1 MKLWKKVLAAV
12 TAGVLCVGSV
22 GVTGLQ
28 SVLESV
34 GTVLSASAHDP
45 ASYGFYDSYDGT
57 DGILYYKEYS
67 DSVSIV
73 GCKTNAVSIEIPEE
87 IDGKN
92 VTSIEST
99 EGSGYYALSWFGAF
113 EDCKSLTEITIPD
126 SVTKIGR
133 RAFCGCT
140 SLAAITIPDSV
151 TEIGEKAFYGCTS
164 LTEITI
170 PDSVTEI
177 GGAVFSG
184 CTSLTEIT
192 IPDSVTSLS
201 GNIFYGF
208 FSGCTSLTEITI
220 PDSVTSI
227 GMRAFEGCTSLTAIT
242 IPDSVTGIGEYAFY
256 DCTNLKNVFISDLD
270 SWCKI
275 DFDAKSSNPL
285 CMGAN
290 LYVNGAL
297 VSKITISDSVTRIGK
312 YAFCDCTNLTAITLP
327 DSVASIGYA
336 AFSGCTNLK
345 TITFLNPKTSIRGD
359 EFGNCDVD
367 MKFTTEDTYGQEGE
381 VASVA
386 TNVTQLTV
394 KHKEGKIPAGAYQG
408 GKRLKEVTLEEGITL
423 IEDDAFANCDNL
435 EKIVIP
441 RSVTGIRYTA
451 FTYDT
456 KLTMYG
462 YKDTYAEKYAEMFGF
477 PFVALDDSDTPPV
490 TTTTTTETTTTT
502 TTTTTTAATETTPPD
517 TEPPATETTASTAQ
531 TLPAE
536 STTTTTNTT
545 AATETTTVTTAAT
558 TTTKPTPTLAK
569 GDIDGSDNID
579 STDIYYALYYVA
591 NIAVGNSGG
600 LTREQIAAAD
610 VDGSGFVDSTD
621 IYYML
626 YYVALHGAGIHK
638 TWAEVLAK

>member
-1 MKLWKKVLAAV
+1 MR
-12 TAGVLCVGSV
+12 
-22 GVTGLQ
+22 
-28 SVLESV
+28 
-34 GTVLSASAHDP
+34 
-45 ASYGFYDSYDGT
+45 
-57 DGILYYKEYS
+57 
-67 DSVSIV
+67 
-73 GCKTNAVSIEIPEE
+73 
-87 IDGKN
+87 
-92 VTSIEST
+92 
-99 EGSGYYALSWFGAF
+99 AF
-113 EDCKSLTEITIPD
+113 EDCTSLT
-126 SVTKIGR
+126 
-133 RAFCGCT
+133 
-140 SLAAITIPDSV
+140 AITIPDSV
-151 TEIGEKAFYGCTS
+151 TSIEDDA
-164 LTEITI
+164 
-170 PDSVTEI
+170 
-177 GGAVFSG
+177 
-184 CTSLTEIT
+184 
-192 IPDSVTSLS
+192 
-201 GNIFYGF
+201 

-227 GMRAFEGCTSLTAIT
+227 GDDAFSGCTSLTAIT
-242 IPDSVTGIGEYAFY
+242 IPDSVTSIGDSAFSG
-256 DCTNLKNVFISDLD
+256 CASLKSVYISDLE

-275 DFDAKSSNPL
+275 DFIISNHDSSNHASNPL
-285 CMGAN
+285 CNGAN
-290 LYVNGAL
+290 LYINGEL
-297 VSKITISDSVTRIGK
+297 VTKLTIPDDVTEIRT
-312 YAFCDCTNLTAITLP
+312 Y
-327 DSVASIGYA
+327 
-336 AFSGCTNLK
+336 AFSGCTSLREITIPNASYSHVISELSSSKNLK
-345 TITFLNPKTSIRGD
+345 VITYD
-359 EFGNCDVD
+359 DVD
-367 MKFTTEDTYGQEGE
+367 LKRDHYHKEHENCS
-381 VASVA
+381 VLVA
-386 TNVTQLTV
+386 TNVTSLEV
-394 KHKEGKIPAGAYQG
+394 KSKEGKIPAAAYQFC
-408 GKRLKEVTLEEGITL
+408 RHLKEATLEEGITL

-441 RSVTGIRYTA
+441 KSVTGIRYTA

-569 GDIDGSDNID
+569 GDLDGSDNID

-638 TWAEVLAK
+638 TWAEILAK

>member
-1 MKLWKKVLAAV
+1 M
-12 TAGVLCVGSV
+12 
-22 GVTGLQ
+22 
-28 SVLESV
+28 
-34 GTVLSASAHDP
+34 
-45 ASYGFYDSYDGT
+45 
-57 DGILYYKEYS
+57 
-67 DSVSIV
+67 
-73 GCKTNAVSIEIPEE
+73 
-87 IDGKN
+87 
-92 VTSIEST
+92 
-99 EGSGYYALSWFGAF
+99 
-113 EDCKSLTEITIPD
+113 
-126 SVTKIGR
+126 
-133 RAFCGCT
+133 
-140 SLAAITIPDSV
+140 
-151 TEIGEKAFYGCTS
+151 TEIGYGVFYGCTS

-177 GGAVFSG
+177 GRSAF
-184 CTSLTEIT
+184 
-192 IPDSVTSLS
+192 
-201 GNIFYGF
+201 N
-208 FSGCTSLTEITI
+208 GCTSLTEITI

-227 GMRAFEGCTSLTAIT
+227 GNDAFKGCTGLGKIT
-242 IPDSVTGIGEYAFY
+242 IPDSITTIGVGTFS
-256 DCTNLKNVFISDLD
+256 DCTNL
-270 SWCKI
+270 
-275 DFDAKSSNPL
+275 AE
-285 CMGAN
+285 
-290 LYVNGAL
+290 
-297 VSKITISDSVTRIGK
+297 ITIPNSVTGIESKFSDSTHYG
-312 YAFCDCTNLTAITLP
+312 AFKN
-327 DSVASIGYA
+327 
-336 AFSGCTNLK
+336 CTNLK
-345 TITFLNPKTSIRGD
+345 TVTFLNPKTGIQ
-359 EFGNCDVD
+359 ENVFENCDAD
-367 MKFTTEDTYGQEGE
+367 IKFTTEDTYGQEGE

-441 RSVTGIRYTA
+441 KSVTGIRYTA

-502 TTTTTTAATETTPPD
+502 TAAIEITPPD
-517 TEPPATETTASTAQ
+517 TEPPATETTASTVQ

-569 GDIDGSDNID
+569 GDLDGSDNID

-610 VDGSGFVDSTD
+610 VDGNGSVDSTD

>member
-1 MKLWKKVLAAV
+1 MKLWKKVLSAA

-22 GVTGLQ
+22 GVTDLQ
-28 SVLESV
+28 GVLESV
-34 GTVLSASAHDP
+34 GTVLSASAYVPD
-45 ASYGFYDSYDGT
+45 YYDGT
-57 DGILYYKEYS
+57 YGDLYYKEYGS
-67 DSVSIV
+67 SIEIV
-73 GCKTNAVSIEIPEE
+73 GCNEDVTSIEIPEE
-87 IDGKN
+87 INGKT
-92 VTSIEST
+92 VTSITYEAIC
-99 EGSGYYALSWFGAF
+99 EFDGDGYDFWRGAF

-126 SVTKIGR
+126 SVTRIGSR
-133 RAFCGCT
+133 
-140 SLAAITIPDSV
+140 
-151 TEIGEKAFYGCTS
+151 AFYGCTS
-164 LTEITI
+164 LTEITM
-170 PDSVTEI
+170 PDRVTEI
-177 GGAVFSG
+177 EKGAFFD
-184 CTSLTEIT
+184 CTSLAEIT
-192 IPDSVTSLS
+192 IPDSVTRI
-201 GNIFYGF
+201 GDDAFY
-208 FSGCTSLTEITI
+208 GCTSLTSITI

-227 GMRAFEGCTSLTAIT
+227 GKYAFSGCTSLTAIT
-242 IPDSVTGIGEYAFY
+242 IPDSVTSISYAVFK
-256 DCTNLKNVFISDLD
+256 DCTSLTEITIPNSVT
-270 SWCKI
+270 KI
-275 DFDAKSSNPL
+275 DGGKFYSYDSHEYEYG
-285 CMGAN
+285 GAFSGCTS
-290 LYVNGAL
+290 LIE
-297 VSKITISDSVTRIGK
+297 ITIPDSVT
-312 YAFCDCTNLTAITLP
+312 
-327 DSVASIGYA
+327 SIGNYV
-336 AFSGCTNLK
+336 FYNCTNLK
-345 TITFLNPKTSIRGD
+345 TITFLNFKTGI
-359 EFGNCDVD
+359 EEYAFANCDAD
-367 MKFTTEDTYGQEGE
+367 IKFTTEDTFDQAKE

-394 KHKEGKIPAGAYQG
+394 KHRESKIPAGAYKG
-408 GKRLKEVTLEEGITL
+408 ITCMKEATLEEGITL

-536 STTTTTNTT
+536 STTATTNTT

-569 GDIDGSDNID
+569 GDLDGSDNID

-626 YYVALHGAGIHK
+626 YYVALHGAGIHQ
-638 TWAEVLAK
+638 TWEEVLAK